1 MMTVLSKEIRDVL
14 CTQLK
19 KSTARKAFDP
29 ESMVRASLTPH
40 QQKMRSHNFEKCSQ
54 QHIPKEQI
62 SFASD
67 TMEIWLNDGKAI
79 HIDLSLP
86 LHVIEDRL

>member
-29 ESMVRASLTPH
+29 ESTVRASLTPH
-40 QQKMRSHNFEKCSQ
+40 QRKMRSHIFEKCSQ
-54 QHIPKEQI
+54 QRIQKEQI

-67 TMEIWLNDGKAI
+67 TMEIWLDDGKALR
-79 HIDLSLP
+79 IDLSLP
-86 LHVIEDRL
+86 LHII